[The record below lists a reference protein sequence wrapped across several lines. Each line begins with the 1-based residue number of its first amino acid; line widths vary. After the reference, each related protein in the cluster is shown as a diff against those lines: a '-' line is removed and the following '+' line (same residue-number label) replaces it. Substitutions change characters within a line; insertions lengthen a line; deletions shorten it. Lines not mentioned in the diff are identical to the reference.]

1 MRIIY
6 RKYFSLITKSY
17 VRSSS
22 GSKLNWLGRARTS
35 RQDLAS
41 RDGFPPIFVLLEG
54 GKISNGIF
62 RIAKCSLSYIQDM
75 IRYLYQ
81 FLGLG
86 RHYTFR
92 NNFLFSFFYF
102 FFLAPQFI
110 VSVPF
115 FFFFFFWNSVRTW
128 SWMIPNGLIHQCP
141 GIGSCSVVKKV
152 TMSEKKYK

>member
-54 GKISNGIF
+54 GKISTGSFASPSAVF
-62 RIAKCSLSYIQDM
+62 RIQDM

-102 FFLAPQFI
+102 FLAPQFI

-115 FFFFFFWNSVRTW
+115 FFFFWNTVRIW
-128 SWMIPNGLIHQCP
+128 FWMIPNGLIHQCP
-141 GIGSCSVVKKV
+141 GTGSCLVVKKV

>member
-54 GKISNGIF
+54 GKISTGSFASPSAVF
-62 RIAKCSLSYIQDM
+62 RIQDM

-102 FFLAPQFI
+102 FFWRRNLLYRFH
-110 VSVPF
+110 SSS
-115 FFFFFFWNSVRTW
+115 FFWNTVRIW
-128 SWMIPNGLIHQCP
+128 FWMIPNGLIHQCP
-141 GIGSCSVVKKV
+141 GTGSCSVVKKV

>member
-17 VRSSS
+17 VRSPS

-54 GKISNGIF
+54 GKISTGSFASPSAVF
-62 RIAKCSLSYIQDM
+62 RIQDM

-92 NNFLFSFFYF
+92 NNFLFSFLY

-115 FFFFFFWNSVRTW
+115 FFFFFWNTVRIW
-128 SWMIPNGLIHQCP
+128 FWMIPNGLIHQCP
-141 GIGSCSVVKKV
+141 GTGSCSVVKKV

>member
-92 NNFLFSFFYF
+92 NNFLFF
-102 FFLAPQFI
+102 FFH
-110 VSVPF
+110 F
-115 FFFFFFWNSVRTW
+115 FFWRRNLFYRFHSSSFFFWNSVRIW
-128 SWMIPNGLIHQCP
+128 FWMIPNGLIHQCP